1 MSFSP
6 IPDVTAPDIFSVTVK
21 WLCDKGITLLL
32 VDLDNTLAPYSE
44 DMPSARVLAW
54 MEALQAAG
62 IALFIVSNNRGETR
76 VERYAAACG
85 LPFIKRSGKPNPKGL
100 YQAMEQM
107 GKTREE
113 TALMGDQ
120 VFTDA
125 LAANRAGVLSI
136 VIKPLDMPNLLFYL
150 RYFIELPFRR
160 LSKERYQ

>member
-6 IPDVTAPDIFSVTVK
+6 IPDVTAPDIFTVTPK
-21 WLCDKGITLLL
+21 WLSDKGITLLL
-32 VDLDNTLAPYSE
+32 LDLDNTLAPYSQ
-44 DMPSARVLAW
+44 DMPTEQVLAW
-54 MEALQAAG
+54 MKELQASGA
-62 IALFIVSNNRGETR
+62 ALFIVSNNRGETR

-85 LPFIKRSGKPNPKGL
+85 IPFIKRAEKPHPKGL
-100 YQAMEQM
+100 ETAMEQM

-125 LAANRAGVLSI
+125 LAAKRAGVLSI
-136 VIKPLDMPNLLFYL
+136 VIKPLEMLNMWFYL
-150 RYFIELPFRR
+150 RYFIELPFRW